1 MPDGVFGGW
10 RPANTVARVDT
21 HSASFLRT
29 TGSCAGMF
37 GTADEAARR
46 HRSVLVGLLTVLLL
60 VGSAFGILGSI
71 TPTKAP
77 SIRLAAEG
85 TFTVSLSFS
94 PNPVPAGTQTQI
106 SLSFTSGGST
116 PFTVWVNGSAPGCS
130 PPTQPFTTPN
140 YTNNF
145 PCTPSS
151 SGSYNVHIDAI
162 DSSGSRS
169 STSNTLTVSTGNG
182 GCTSNCGGSG
192 SGNGSGS
199 GGFAIPDSLV
209 ATMFMFV
216 MIFFAG
222 LFALAGGVIAMAV
235 LISRRLRQLTQAMKP
250 PEQAPPE
257 SKPPS

>member
-1 MPDGVFGGW
+1 
-10 RPANTVARVDT
+10 
-21 HSASFLRT
+21 
-29 TGSCAGMF
+29 MF
-37 GTADEAARR
+37 GTADERARR
-46 HRSVLVGLLTVLLL
+46 HHSVLAAVLIVLLV
-60 VGSAFGILGSI
+60 VGSAFGILGVSVAPARA
-71 TPTKAP
+71 PTT
-77 SIRLAAEG
+77 RLAAEG
-85 TFTVSLSFS
+85 AFTVSLSFA

-106 SLSFTSGGST
+106 SLSFTNGGSPT
-116 PFTVWVNGSAPGCS
+116 FTVWVNGSAPGCA

-151 SGSYNVHIDAI
+151 SGSYNVHLDAI
-162 DSSGSRS
+162 DSSGYKA
-169 STSNTLTVSTGNG
+169 STSDTLTVSTGGG

-192 SGNGSGS
+192 SGNST

-235 LISRRLRQLTQAMKP
+235 LISRRLRQLTEAMKP

>member
-1 MPDGVFGGW
+1 
-10 RPANTVARVDT
+10 
-21 HSASFLRT
+21 
-29 TGSCAGMF
+29 MF
-37 GTADEAARR
+37 GTADERARR
-46 HRSVLVGLLTVLLL
+46 HRSVLAAGLIVLL
-60 VGSAFGILGSI
+60 VVVSAFGILGVSL
-71 TPTKAP
+71 AP
-77 SIRLAAEG
+77 ARAPAARLTAQG
-85 TFTVSLSFS
+85 TFTVSLSFA

-106 SLSFTSGGST
+106 SLSFTSGGSS

-151 SGSYNVHIDAI
+151 SGSYNVHIDSI

-169 STSNTLTVSTGNG
+169 STSNTLTVNTGNG

-257 SKPPS
+257 LKPPS

>member
-1 MPDGVFGGW
+1 
-10 RPANTVARVDT
+10 
-21 HSASFLRT
+21 
-29 TGSCAGMF
+29 MF
-37 GTADEAARR
+37 GTADERARR
-46 HRSVLVGLLTVLLL
+46 HRSVLAAVLIVLLL
-60 VGSAFGILGSI
+60 VGSAFGILGASVAPARA
-71 TPTKAP
+71 PTT
-77 SIRLAAEG
+77 RLAAEG
-85 TFTVSLSFS
+85 AFTVSLSFA

-106 SLSFTSGGST
+106 SLSFTSGGSS
-116 PFTVWVNGSAPGCS
+116 PFTVWVNGSAPGCA

-151 SGSYNVHIDAI
+151 SGSYNVHVDAI
-162 DSSGSRS
+162 DSSGYKT
-169 STSNTLTVSTGNG
+169 STANTLTVSTGNG

>member
-162 DSSGSRS
+162 DSSGYKT

-182 GCTSNCGGSG
+182 GCKSTLGGSG
-192 SGNGSGS
+192 AGKRRGG
-199 GGFAIPDSLV
+199 GGFLLPRSPRPHP
-209 ATMFMFV
+209 F
-216 MIFFAG
+216 
-222 LFALAGGVIAMAV
+222 LFALVFFP
-235 LISRRLRQLTQAMKP
+235 RP
-250 PEQAPPE
+250 FAPR
-257 SKPPS
+257 

>member
-21 HSASFLRT
+21 YSARFLRT
-29 TGSCAGMF
+29 TGSWAAMF
-37 GTADEAARR
+37 GTADERARR
-46 HRSVLVGLLTVLLL
+46 HRSVLAAVLIVLLL

-85 TFTVSLSFS
+85 AFTVSLSFA

-106 SLSFTSGGST
+106 SLSFTSGGSS
-116 PFTVWVNGSAPGCS
+116 PFTVWVNGSAPGCA

-151 SGSYNVHIDAI
+151 SGSYNVHVDAI
-162 DSSGSRS
+162 DSSGYKTA
-169 STSNTLTVSTGNG
+169 TSNTLTVSTGNG
-182 GCTSNCGGSG
+182 GCTPHCGRSG
-192 SGNGSGS
+192 AGKGNG
-199 GGFAIPDSLV
+199 GGGVAPPGKPLAAPFLFLV
-209 ATMFMFV
+209 
-216 MIFFAG
+216 IFFFR
-222 LFALAGGVIAMAV
+222 LLSPPRGG
-235 LISRRLRQLTQAMKP
+235 
-250 PEQAPPE
+250 
-257 SKPPS
+257 

>member
-1 MPDGVFGGW
+1 
-10 RPANTVARVDT
+10 
-21 HSASFLRT
+21 
-29 TGSCAGMF
+29 MF
-37 GTADEAARR
+37 GTAEERARR
-46 HRSVLVGLLTVLLL
+46 HRSVLATVLIVLL
-60 VGSAFGILGSI
+60 VVGSAFGILGVSVAPARA
-71 TPTKAP
+71 PTT
-77 SIRLAAEG
+77 RLAAEG
-85 TFTVSLSFS
+85 AFTVSLSFS

-106 SLSFTSGGST
+106 SLSFTSGGSS
-116 PFTVWVNGSAPGCS
+116 PFTVWVNGSAPGCA

-151 SGSYNVHIDAI
+151 SGSYNVHVDAI
-162 DSSGSRS
+162 DSSGYKT

-235 LISRRLRQLTQAMKP
+235 LISRRLRQLTEAMKP

-257 SKPPS
+257 SKPPT

>member
-1 MPDGVFGGW
+1 MEA
-10 RPANTVARVDT
+10 REHVARVDT
-21 HSASFLRT
+21 YSARFLRT
-29 TGSCAGMF
+29 TGGCAAMF
-37 GTADEAARR
+37 GTADEAVRR
-46 HRSVLVGLLTVLLL
+46 HRSVLAGLLTVLLL
-60 VGSAFGILGSI
+60 VGSAFGILGSL

-85 TFTVSLSFS
+85 TFTVSLSFA

-116 PFTVWVNGSAPGCS
+116 PFTVWVNGSAPGCA

-151 SGSYNVHIDAI
+151 SGSYNVHLDAI
-162 DSSGSRS
+162 DSSGYKA
-169 STSNTLTVSTGNG
+169 STSNTLTVSTGGG

-192 SGNGSGS
+192 SGNST

-235 LISRRLRQLTQAMKP
+235 LISRRLRQLTEAMKP

>member
-1 MPDGVFGGW
+1 
-10 RPANTVARVDT
+10 
-21 HSASFLRT
+21 
-29 TGSCAGMF
+29 MF
-37 GTADEAARR
+37 GTADERARR
-46 HRSVLVGLLTVLLL
+46 HRSVLAAVLIVLLL

-77 SIRLAAEG
+77 SIRLAAQG

-106 SLSFTSGGST
+106 SLSFTSGGSS
-116 PFTVWVNGSAPGCS
+116 PFTVWVNGRAPGCA

-162 DSSGSRS
+162 DNSGYKTSA
-169 STSNTLTVSTGNG
+169 SNTLTVSTGNG

-192 SGNGSGS
+192 SGKGS
-199 GGFAIPDSLV
+199 GGGGFALPGNLV
-209 ATMFMFV
+209 AATFMFV
-216 MIFFAG
+216 VIFFSGPFSPPRRVLPVGG
-222 LFALAGGVIAMAV
+222 LLFPPLSPAPGG
-235 LISRRLRQLTQAMKP
+235 
-250 PEQAPPE
+250 EQAPRP
-257 SKPPS
+257 

>member
-1 MPDGVFGGW
+1 
-10 RPANTVARVDT
+10 
-21 HSASFLRT
+21 
-29 TGSCAGMF
+29 MF
-37 GTADEAARR
+37 GTADERARR
-46 HRSVLVGLLTVLLL
+46 HRSVLATVLIVLL
-60 VGSAFGILGSI
+60 VVGSAFGILGSI
-71 TPTKAP
+71 TPAKAP
-77 SIRLAAEG
+77 LIRLAAEG

-94 PNPVPAGTQTQI
+94 PNPVSAGTQTQI

-116 PFTVWVNGSAPGCS
+116 PFTVWVNGSAPGCA

-151 SGSYNVHIDAI
+151 SGSYNVHLDAI
-162 DSSGSRS
+162 DSSGYKA
-169 STSNTLTVSTGNG
+169 STSNTLTVSTGGG

-192 SGNGSGS
+192 SGNST

-235 LISRRLRQLTQAMKP
+235 LISRRLRQLTEAMKP